1 MPPQPP
7 SASQVT
13 SNNSSSS
20 ASTNITGIA
29 PASTVAAS
37 TAAPAH
43 SATTANSTS
52 SCSNS
57 TISTSILTIAASTT
71 AAAAA
76 TAATTPT
83 LTPAPAP
90 ITTTFPTTISTS
102 IATPT
107 PGPAAPTGASALK
120 RPAASDL
127 QHIAGTSATPSKR
140 QATGSGNPGLRSVN
154 VSTANTAAAATST
167 DPSRFESPAL
177 RSPHPQLQFFKPSP
191 AAATVMARMPAPA
204 PVPALITEDQLH
216 DRTPEQ
222 LIATILQLQ
231 SQHHQ
236 FLAQINAQYEAIS
249 QQLTD
254 LRTSLVASHQA
265 AASALSSSQNQPVR
279 SVIPPPPIP
288 LQQTAVPPPPRPPT
302 QTPARP
308 TPRVPPAS
316 PSHLIA
322 PRSSVSAS
330 TPTPAGPP
338 PYDYRTVAT
347 VEEVWK
353 EYREGLGGQMAIEK
367 LDSLWGSRWR
377 PEPRGRT
384 WYSRRKVIWDK
395 IREFIN
401 EGMDEEAAVQEV
413 EKLREGGTI
422 NKLIRMLQ
430 DERKDKGAGDDG
442 TVA

>member
-13 SNNSSSS
+13 SNNSSSR
-20 ASTNITGIA
+20 ASTNITSIA
-29 PASTVAAS
+29 PA
-37 TAAPAH
+37 
-43 SATTANSTS
+43 
-52 SCSNS
+52 
-57 TISTSILTIAASTT
+57 TSILTIAASTT
-71 AAAAA
+71 AAAA

-83 LTPAPAP
+83 LTPTPAPAP

-102 IATPT
+102 TATPT

-154 VSTANTAAAATST
+154 VSAANTATST

-204 PVPALITEDQLH
+204 PVPALITEEQLH

-288 LQQTAVPPPPRPPT
+288 LQQTAIPPPPRPPT

-316 PSHLIA
+316 PSHHIA

-442 TVA
+442 TIA